1 MELQPD
7 GSALFAEAEEEI
19 ERLEALLVPS
29 ANADGGGERASA
41 DVAIG
46 AAAAAAASAGR
57 PHAAQM
63 LEAAVGR
70 GGKGAWVTA
79 DGGLPKRRDQGK
91 GGGRVV
97 TTCGARSSP
106 SPNLP
111 SVRAS

>member
-29 ANADGGGERASA
+29 ADADGGGERASA

-63 LEAAVGR
+63 LEAAAGR
-70 GGKGAWVTA
+70 GAWVTA

-97 TTCGARSSP
+97 TTCGARSLPGPTSP
-106 SPNLP
+106 LRALP
-111 SVRAS
+111 G

>member
-29 ANADGGGERASA
+29 ADADGGGERASA

-63 LEAAVGR
+63 LEAAAGR
-70 GGKGAWVTA
+70 GAWVTA
-79 DGGLPKRRDQGK
+79 DGGLPKRRSQSK

-97 TTCGARSSP
+97 TTCGARSLPAPTSP
-106 SPNLP
+106 LCALP
-111 SVRAS
+111 G